1 MHHPP
6 LQKCRTLTDEMGLKL
21 IARSLAKK
29 FSAAFLHFSQ
39 TAPLVLNRFRF
50 AQMEPWVE
58 KSLTYGGFNQ
68 GIIKATLNI

>member
-21 IARSLAKK
+21 IARPEAKK

-50 AQMEPWVE
+50 AEMEPWVE
-58 KSLTYGGFNQ
+58 KVCLVEGL
-68 GIIKATLNI
+68 IKASSRLL

>member
-21 IARSLAKK
+21 IARPVAKK

-39 TAPLVLNRFRF
+39 TAPLVLNRFWF
-50 AQMEPWVE
+50 AEMEPWVE
-58 KSLTYGGFNQ
+58 KSLTCGGGNQ